1 MRTATL
7 LRCAALGAAV
17 LLLAAAARYQ
27 AAPPA
32 AAAPAVRLRLA
43 GSPAMAPLMADVARR
58 FQRYHPEIR
67 VDIDSG
73 GAEPVLDSLRSGRAD
88 LALASRPLAG
98 IDGGLQGV
106 PIARDGVALVVHRD
120 NPLSGLDRVQLAAIL
135 GGKIDNWRQLGGADL
150 ALRLL
155 QDAAAGPAELP
166 APYPGLPG
174 APAAAR
180 PGGAPAVAAD
190 PRAVAILPLAE
201 AERAARAGAAIKLL
215 AVDGVPAT
223 GANVRNARYP
233 LSRPLLLV
241 SRGAPAGA
249 ARTFTQFCAT
259 SQVSDLVLAHDFVP
273 YLD

>member
-43 GSPAMAPLMADVARR
+43 GPPAMAPLMTDVARR

-98 IDGGLQGV
+98 IDGGLQSV
-106 PIARDGVALVVHRD
+106 PIARDGVAMVVHRD
-120 NPLSGLDRVQLAAIL
+120 NPLSGLDRAQLAAIL
-135 GGKIDNWRQLGGADL
+135 GGKIGNWRQLGGADL

-166 APYPGLPG
+166 APYPDLPG
-174 APAAAR
+174 
-180 PGGAPAVAAD
+180 GVPAVAAD